1 MLPGSALLL
10 SSSFLLFSPVL
21 SGCNKDVLF
30 NLRVSSLTEPG
41 LYKQCYAVN
50 RQARDA
56 ELRRLRGEL
65 RQHESNTA
73 ESFWQRSVAATRDKV
88 RLETELDQA
97 QAKASR
103 TWFAPHPGASRC
115 GTGGLAHPARISYV
129 RSRRLARKI
138 LRAKRRER
146 TYEILAECSN
156 PSVPHRD
163 APGCGANQVRL
174 ALACAWSSSVSSR
187 TLSRLAATLLCQKLS
202 MVLLSFCLISPFKR
216 RSSAS
221 RACLLTA

>member
-65 RQHESNTA
+65 RQHESKTA

-103 TWFAPHPGASRC
+103 TWF
-115 GTGGLAHPARISYV
+115 
-129 RSRRLARKI
+129 
-138 LRAKRRER
+138 
-146 TYEILAECSN
+146 
-156 PSVPHRD
+156 
-163 APGCGANQVRL
+163 
-174 ALACAWSSSVSSR
+174 VSSR

-202 MVLLSFCLISPFKR
+202 MVLLSFCLISPLKR